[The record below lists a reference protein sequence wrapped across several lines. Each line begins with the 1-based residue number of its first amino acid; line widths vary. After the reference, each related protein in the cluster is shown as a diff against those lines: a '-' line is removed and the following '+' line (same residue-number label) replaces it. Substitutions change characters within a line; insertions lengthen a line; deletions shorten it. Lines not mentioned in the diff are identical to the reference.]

1 MYNGYGITFDSAGS
15 WSFNND
21 TARNVLIFG
30 VNNSSSSYSD
40 DNKNNFLVSGEDP
53 TYGIN

>member
-1 MYNGYGITFDSAGS
+1 MGS
-15 WSFNND
+15 WDFD
-21 TARNVLIFG
+21 IEFARKVIVFG
-30 VNNSSSSYSD
+30 VDNSSSSYSD